1 MIKRFFLGAA
11 AALLLTGFGAQAASH
26 PTTQGG
32 VGIWGN
38 GGVGIWGNGGVGIW
52 GNGGV
57 GIWGN

>member
-32 VGIWGN
+32 IGIWGN

-52 GNGGV
+52 GN
-57 GIWGN
+57 